1 MILILTKKTNLHFL
15 LTIENL
21 FNYRFLHYF
30 YEEIKSENYLMA
42 NIKNRRLFTSYI
54 SITVIMSVV
63 LFLFGFFGIFFI
75 SSNSMANSFKE
86 NFSVSI
92 FFKEDA
98 KNIEIT
104 QLQNEILMSDY
115 VEKLKYVSKDEAV
128 LLMKDEY
135 GQDFIKELGFN
146 PLVNSIDFNLK
157 SEYVEATLLDSISK
171 LIENK
176 NYIDEIVYDKNLI
189 NIINDNIK
197 RISLWLM
204 PSIIILLIIT
214 FLVINSSI
222 RLSIY
227 SNRQLIKTMQLVGAT
242 KAFIRK
248 PFIKINIFLS
258 LISSIISISAI
269 ILLIYYIDL
278 NISFVDNISI
288 ESVITLFI
296 IILSLGLFISYISTF
311 FASQNILKIKAD
323 NLDV

>member
-1 MILILTKKTNLHFL
+1 
-15 LTIENL
+15 
-21 FNYRFLHYF
+21 
-30 YEEIKSENYLMA
+30 MA
-42 NIKNRRLFTSYI
+42 NIKNRRLFASYI
-54 SITVIMSVV
+54 SITIIMSVV

-75 SSNSMANSFKE
+75 SSNSIANSFKE

-104 QLQNEILMSDY
+104 QLQNELLMSDY
-115 VEKLKYVSKDEAV
+115 VEKLKFVSKDEAV
-128 LLMKDEY
+128 ILMKDEY

-146 PLVNSIDFNLK
+146 PLVNSIDLNLK
-157 SEYVEATLLDSISK
+157 SEYVEVTLLDSISS

-176 NYIDEIVYDKNLI
+176 NYVDEIVYDKNLI

-269 ILLIYYIDL
+269 NLLIYYIDL
-278 NISFVDNISI
+278 NISFIDKISI
-288 ESVITLFI
+288 ESVITLFLI
-296 IILSLGLFISYISTF
+296 IVSLGLFISYISTF
-311 FASQNILKIKAD
+311 FATQNILKIKAD
-323 NLDV
+323 NLDI

>member
-1 MILILTKKTNLHFL
+1 
-15 LTIENL
+15 
-21 FNYRFLHYF
+21 
-30 YEEIKSENYLMA
+30 MA

-54 SITVIMSVV
+54 SITIIMSVV

-75 SSNSMANSFKE
+75 SSNSIANSFKE

-104 QLQNEILMSDY
+104 QLQNELLMSDY

-128 LLMKDEY
+128 LLMKEEY

-157 SEYVEATLLDSISK
+157 SEYVEATLLDSISR

-288 ESVITLFI
+288 ESVITLFL

-311 FASQNILKIKAD
+311 FATQNILKIKAD

>member
-1 MILILTKKTNLHFL
+1 
-15 LTIENL
+15 
-21 FNYRFLHYF
+21 
-30 YEEIKSENYLMA
+30 MA

-54 SITVIMSVV
+54 SITIIMSVV

-75 SSNSMANSFKE
+75 SSNSIANSFKE

-104 QLQNEILMSDY
+104 QLQNELLMSDY

-128 LLMKDEY
+128 LVMKEEY

-157 SEYVEATLLDSISK
+157 SEYVEATLLDSISR

-176 NYIDEIVYDKNLI
+176 NFIDEIVYDKNLI

-278 NISFVDNISI
+278 NISFIDNISI

-311 FASQNILKIKAD
+311 FATQNILKIKAD

>member
-1 MILILTKKTNLHFL
+1 
-15 LTIENL
+15 
-21 FNYRFLHYF
+21 
-30 YEEIKSENYLMA
+30 MA

-54 SITVIMSVV
+54 SITIIMSVV

-75 SSNSMANSFKE
+75 SSNSLANSFKE

-128 LLMKDEY
+128 LIMKDEY

-146 PLVNSIDFNLK
+146 PLVNSIDLNLK
-157 SEYVEATLLDSISK
+157 SEYVEATLLDSISR

-176 NYIDEIVYDKNLI
+176 NYVDEIVYDKNLI

-288 ESVITLFI
+288 ESVITLFL

-311 FASQNILKIKAD
+311 FATQNILKIKAD

>member
-1 MILILTKKTNLHFL
+1 
-15 LTIENL
+15 
-21 FNYRFLHYF
+21 
-30 YEEIKSENYLMA
+30 MA
-42 NIKNRRLFTSYI
+42 NIKNRRLFASYI
-54 SITVIMSVV
+54 SITIIMSVV

-75 SSNSMANSFKE
+75 SSNSLANSFKE

-128 LLMKDEY
+128 LIMKDEY

-157 SEYVEATLLDSISK
+157 SEYVEAILLDSISR

-176 NYIDEIVYDKNLI
+176 NYVDEIVYDKNLI

-204 PSIIILLIIT
+204 TSIIILLIIT

-269 ILLIYYIDL
+269 NLLIYYIDL
-278 NISFVDNISI
+278 NISFVDKISI
-288 ESVITLFI
+288 ESVITLFLI
-296 IILSLGLFISYISTF
+296 IVSLGLFISYISTF
-311 FASQNILKIKAD
+311 FATQNILKIKAD
-323 NLDV
+323 NLDI

>member
-1 MILILTKKTNLHFL
+1 
-15 LTIENL
+15 
-21 FNYRFLHYF
+21 
-30 YEEIKSENYLMA
+30 MA

-54 SITVIMSVV
+54 SITIIMSVV

-75 SSNSMANSFKE
+75 SSNSIANSFKE

-128 LLMKDEY
+128 LLMKEEY

-157 SEYVEATLLDSISK
+157 SEYVEAPILDSISR

-176 NYIDEIVYDKNLI
+176 NYVDEIVYDKNLI
-189 NIINDNIK
+189 DIINDNLK

-204 PSIIILLIIT
+204 PSIVILSIIT

-278 NISFVDNISI
+278 NISFVDNISV
-288 ESVITLFI
+288 ESVITLFL

-311 FASQNILKIKAD
+311 FATQNILKIKAD
-323 NLDV
+323 NLDI

>member
-1 MILILTKKTNLHFL
+1 
-15 LTIENL
+15 
-21 FNYRFLHYF
+21 
-30 YEEIKSENYLMA
+30 MA

-54 SITVIMSVV
+54 SITIIMSVV

-75 SSNSMANSFKE
+75 SSNSIANSFKE

-128 LLMKDEY
+128 LLMKEEY

-157 SEYVEATLLDSISK
+157 SEYVEATSLDSISR

-176 NYIDEIVYDKNLI
+176 NYVDEIVYDKNLI

-204 PSIIILLIIT
+204 PSIVMLLIIT

-242 KAFIRK
+242 KTFIRK

-278 NISFVDNISI
+278 NISFINNINI
-288 ESVITLFI
+288 ESVIILFLI
-296 IILSLGLFISYISTF
+296 IVSLGLFISYISTF
-311 FASQNILKIKAD
+311 FATQNILKIKAD

>member
-1 MILILTKKTNLHFL
+1 
-15 LTIENL
+15 
-21 FNYRFLHYF
+21 
-30 YEEIKSENYLMA
+30 MA

-54 SITVIMSVV
+54 SITIIMSVV

-75 SSNSMANSFKE
+75 SSNSIANSFKE

-104 QLQNEILMSDY
+104 QLQNELLMSDY

-157 SEYVEATLLDSISK
+157 SEYVEATLLDSISR

-278 NISFVDNISI
+278 NISFIDNISI

-311 FASQNILKIKAD
+311 FATQNILKIKAD

>member
-1 MILILTKKTNLHFL
+1 
-15 LTIENL
+15 
-21 FNYRFLHYF
+21 
-30 YEEIKSENYLMA
+30 MA

-54 SITVIMSVV
+54 SITIIMSVV

-75 SSNSMANSFKE
+75 SSNSIANSFKE

-157 SEYVEATLLDSISK
+157 SEYVEATLLDSISR

-176 NYIDEIVYDKNLI
+176 NYVDEIVYDKNLI

-278 NISFVDNISI
+278 NISFVDNITI
-288 ESVITLFI
+288 ESVITLFL

-311 FASQNILKIKAD
+311 FATQNILKIKAD

>member
-1 MILILTKKTNLHFL
+1 
-15 LTIENL
+15 
-21 FNYRFLHYF
+21 
-30 YEEIKSENYLMA
+30 MA

-54 SITVIMSVV
+54 SITIIMSVV

-75 SSNSMANSFKE
+75 SSNSIANSFKE

-157 SEYVEATLLDSISK
+157 SEYVEATSLDSISK

-176 NYIDEIVYDKNLI
+176 NYVDEIVYDKNLI

-197 RISLWLM
+197 RISFWLM

-288 ESVITLFI
+288 ESVITLFL

-311 FASQNILKIKAD
+311 FATQNILKIKAD

>member
-1 MILILTKKTNLHFL
+1 
-15 LTIENL
+15 
-21 FNYRFLHYF
+21 
-30 YEEIKSENYLMA
+30 MA

-54 SITVIMSVV
+54 SITIIMSVV

-75 SSNSMANSFKE
+75 SSNSIANSFKE

-176 NYIDEIVYDKNLI
+176 NYVDEIVYDKNLI

-288 ESVITLFI
+288 ESVITLFLI
-296 IILSLGLFISYISTF
+296 IVSLGLFISYISTF
-311 FASQNILKIKAD
+311 FATQNILKIKAD

>member
-1 MILILTKKTNLHFL
+1 
-15 LTIENL
+15 
-21 FNYRFLHYF
+21 
-30 YEEIKSENYLMA
+30 MA

-75 SSNSMANSFKE
+75 SSNSIANSFKE

-104 QLQNEILMSDY
+104 QLQNELLMSDY

-128 LLMKDEY
+128 LLMKEEY

-157 SEYVEATLLDSISK
+157 SEYVEAALLDSISK

-176 NYIDEIVYDKNLI
+176 NYVDEIVYDKNLI

-288 ESVITLFI
+288 ESVITLFL

-311 FASQNILKIKAD
+311 FATQNILKIKAD

>member
-1 MILILTKKTNLHFL
+1 
-15 LTIENL
+15 
-21 FNYRFLHYF
+21 
-30 YEEIKSENYLMA
+30 MA

-54 SITVIMSVV
+54 SITIIMSVV

-75 SSNSMANSFKE
+75 SSNSIANSFKE

-104 QLQNEILMSDY
+104 QLQNELLMSDY
-115 VEKLKYVSKDEAV
+115 VKKLKYVSKDEAV
-128 LLMKDEY
+128 LLMKEEY

-157 SEYVEATLLDSISK
+157 SEYVEATLLDSISR

-176 NYIDEIVYDKNLI
+176 NYVDEIVYDKNLI

-248 PFIKINIFLS
+248 PFIKINILLS

-288 ESVITLFI
+288 ESIITLFLI
-296 IILSLGLFISYISTF
+296 IVSLGLFISYISTF
-311 FASQNILKIKAD
+311 FATQNILKIKAD

>member
-1 MILILTKKTNLHFL
+1 
-15 LTIENL
+15 
-21 FNYRFLHYF
+21 
-30 YEEIKSENYLMA
+30 MA

-54 SITVIMSVV
+54 SITIIMSVV

-75 SSNSMANSFKE
+75 SSNSIANSFKE

-189 NIINDNIK
+189 NLINDNIK

-288 ESVITLFI
+288 ESVITLFL

-311 FASQNILKIKAD
+311 FATQNILKIKAD

>member
-1 MILILTKKTNLHFL
+1 
-15 LTIENL
+15 
-21 FNYRFLHYF
+21 
-30 YEEIKSENYLMA
+30 MA

-54 SITVIMSVV
+54 SITIIMSVV

-157 SEYVEATLLDSISK
+157 SEYVEAALLDSISK

-176 NYIDEIVYDKNLI
+176 NYVDEIVYDKNLI

-288 ESVITLFI
+288 ESVITLFL

-311 FASQNILKIKAD
+311 FATQNILKIKAD

>member
-1 MILILTKKTNLHFL
+1 
-15 LTIENL
+15 
-21 FNYRFLHYF
+21 
-30 YEEIKSENYLMA
+30 MA

-54 SITVIMSVV
+54 SITIIMSVV

-75 SSNSMANSFKE
+75 SSNSIANSFKE

-104 QLQNEILMSDY
+104 QLQNELLMSDY

-128 LLMKDEY
+128 LLMKEEY

-189 NIINDNIK
+189 NLINDNIK

-278 NISFVDNISI
+278 NISFIDNISI

-311 FASQNILKIKAD
+311 FATQNILKIKAD

>member
-1 MILILTKKTNLHFL
+1 
-15 LTIENL
+15 
-21 FNYRFLHYF
+21 
-30 YEEIKSENYLMA
+30 MA
-42 NIKNRRLFTSYI
+42 NIKNRRLFTSYV
-54 SITVIMSVV
+54 SITIIMSVV
-63 LFLFGFFGIFFI
+63 LFLFGFFGVFFI
-75 SSNSMANSFKE
+75 SSNSIANSFKE

-92 FFKEDA
+92 FFKENA

-157 SEYVEATLLDSISK
+157 SEYVEATLLDSISR

-176 NYIDEIVYDKNLI
+176 NYVDEIVYDKNLI
-189 NIINDNIK
+189 NIINNNIK

-258 LISSIISISAI
+258 LISSIISISGI

-278 NISFVDNISI
+278 NISFIDNISI
-288 ESVITLFI
+288 ESVITLFL

-311 FASQNILKIKAD
+311 FATQNILKIKAD

>member
-1 MILILTKKTNLHFL
+1 
-15 LTIENL
+15 
-21 FNYRFLHYF
+21 
-30 YEEIKSENYLMA
+30 MA

-54 SITVIMSVV
+54 SITIIMSVV

-75 SSNSMANSFKE
+75 SSNSIANSFKE

-176 NYIDEIVYDKNLI
+176 NYVDEIVYDKNLI

-278 NISFVDNISI
+278 NISFVDKISR
-288 ESVITLFI
+288 ESVIILFLI
-296 IILSLGLFISYISTF
+296 IVSLGLFISYISTF
-311 FASQNILKIKAD
+311 FATQNILKIKAD

>member
-1 MILILTKKTNLHFL
+1 
-15 LTIENL
+15 
-21 FNYRFLHYF
+21 
-30 YEEIKSENYLMA
+30 MA

-54 SITVIMSVV
+54 SITIIMSVV

-75 SSNSMANSFKE
+75 SSNSIANSFKE

-92 FFKEDA
+92 FFKENA
-98 KNIEIT
+98 KNIEII

-157 SEYVEATLLDSISK
+157 SEYVEATLLDSISR

-176 NYIDEIVYDKNLI
+176 NYVDEIVYDKNLI

-288 ESVITLFI
+288 ESVITLFL

-311 FASQNILKIKAD
+311 FATQNILKIKAD